1 MGGYCCPLSLGWAV
15 GIRPCG
21 GPGRRMW
28 WAELYMGG
36 PGPPFI
42 PPGPLG
48 RGCILMSLGGWSK
61 FNNIINTDEPRQLT
75 DLLSNRKQT
84 KDLNYLF
91 ITHLKIL
98 KTAASQK
105 QR

>member
-28 WAELYMGG
+28 WEEGYIGE

-48 RGCILMSLGGWSK
+48 SCCILMSLGGC
-61 FNNIINTDEPRQLT
+61 
-75 DLLSNRKQT
+75 
-84 KDLNYLF
+84 
-91 ITHLKIL
+91 
-98 KTAASQK
+98 
-105 QR
+105 